1 MVDVTDHALLRYIE
15 RGHGCDVEA
24 MRRDL
29 AQRLQRA
36 AAAAEKIGPSQY
48 HVALDG
54 LHFVVRD
61 GKVTTILLNEDP
73 TGHRRQGI
81 ARA

>member
-1 MVDVTDHALLRYIE
+1 MLDVTDHAILRFLE
-15 RGHGCDVEA
+15 RAHGLPVEA
-24 MRRDL
+24 MRADL

-36 AAAAEKIGPSQY
+36 ATAAEKIGPPQY
-48 HVALDG
+48 HIALDG
-54 LHFVVRD
+54 LRFVVRE

-81 ARA
+81 TRA